1 MANCYFQKVLSP
13 PQKDAQN
20 LAKKRTTSTIPNMP
34 EKIPTNSKNTSP
46 HATNTVQ
53 NKRPL
58 ACTNKNYLKKSYL
71 LESQLIV
78 TMLVLSKI
86 AEKVLLWVINM

>member
-1 MANCYFQKVLSP
+1 
-13 PQKDAQN
+13 
-20 LAKKRTTSTIPNMP
+20 MP

-58 ACTNKNYLKKSYL
+58 ACTNKNYLKRSYL